1 MSKREYRTVA
11 PVATKKK
18 PEGII
23 AFNRNLGWR
32 CVDGRTGR
40 CVLSGVSLTAAKTKY
55 PNFEVEEKR

>member
-1 MSKREYRTVA
+1 MPRKEYEKVA

-32 CVDGRTGR
+32 CIDGRTGR
-40 CVLSGVSLTAAKTKY
+40 CVLSGVSLAAAKSKY
-55 PNFEVEEKR
+55 PKFEVEEKR